1 MRCLYNRLDSEAV
14 EAVGWTKLYLVGSKS
29 GLKSQESTVAKNRA
43 LQLRCRSMSVVVGHL
58 GHWTLSDRIAVV
70 SDVAASVAVVVALD
84 VTASVAV
91 ALADTGVA
99 GTTASVAVFETGLFP
114 LLRTSFKSSVRR
126 AFVAFD
132 SAFVALDSSW
142 DALKAASNVAMR
154 AAVGSVS

>member
-1 MRCLYNRLDSEAV
+1 MIHTYKNDS
-14 EAVGWTKLYLVGSKS
+14 
-29 GLKSQESTVAKNRA
+29 QDSTTIIQYARAKMIV
-43 LQLRCRSMSVVVGHL
+43 QIHL
-58 GHWTLSDRIAVV
+58 P
-70 SDVAASVAVVVALD
+70 
-84 VTASVAV
+84 
-91 ALADTGVA
+91 GVA